1 MNTKKHHIIF
11 FDGHCILCN
20 RYVQFVLKW
29 DHNDSIRFTTT
40 NSNTASLYASKLDA
54 SIDSIILLDQ
64 QENIFYKSSAVIRV
78 LEIIAYPRWICNLL
92 KCIPIIIRDYIYDF
106 IAKRRY
112 RVFGKLEH
120 CPVPKKK
127 FTYKFLP

>member
-1 MNTKKHHIIF
+1 MKTKEHHIII

-29 DHNDSIRFTTT
+29 DNNDSIKFTTT
-40 NSNTASLYASKLDA
+40 NSNTASLYASKLDS

-64 QENIFYKSSAVIRV
+64 QENTFYKSSAVIKV
-78 LEIIAYPRWICNLL
+78 LEIIAYPRWICYLL
-92 KCIPIIIRDYIYDF
+92 KCIPKIIRDYIYDF

-112 RVFGKLEH
+112 RAFGKLEH
-120 CPVPKKK
+120 CPIPKKD